1 LSAGSAADAADCS
14 GRHRLSLA
22 RSGIALPHMK
32 PALLWRFSFADHDRE
47 SYQLFVEPYISK
59 GLRLIINKSRLL
71 VNLCAEPFLNGRFR
85 DKLLGEKLSI
95 T

>member
-1 LSAGSAADAADCS
+1 VKP
-14 GRHRLSLA
+14 
-22 RSGIALPHMK
+22 PH
-32 PALLWRFSFADHDRE
+32 LWRFSSADHDRE

-71 VNLCAEPFLNGRFR
+71 VNLSPKPFFNGRFR

-95 T
+95 TG